1 MSAVVPFDFSGQ
13 QVRVIP
19 DELGEPWFVAVDVC
33 AALGI
38 SNGRDA
44 VARLDADGVGTAD
57 VIDSMGRDQVARTVN
72 ESGLY
77 ELVFQSRRPEA
88 REFRRW
94 ITREVLPAIRKTGGY
109 GSAMANPAELTRADL
124 ARMVLAAEEE
134 LAVTS
139 AALTA
144 AQPAIEYH
152 EKFVIDSDVV
162 TVKVWGG
169 QFGLTE
175 PQAFQLLRDK
185 NVIYRISLGERWS
198 ATRGCRETVYEYRAR
213 AGRQS
218 FAWFEPRPQHNAPR
232 HHNGQVRQTLYVR
245 QAYALD
251 LAKAVGLVERKQLD
265 ATA

>member
-19 DELGEPWFVAVDVC
+19 DEHGEPWFVAVDVC

-77 ELVFQSRRPEA
+77 E
-88 REFRRW
+88 
-94 ITREVLPAIRKTGGY
+94 
-109 GSAMANPAELTRADL
+109 
-124 ARMVLAAEEE
+124 
-134 LAVTS
+134 
-139 AALTA
+139 
-144 AQPAIEYH
+144 
-152 EKFVIDSDVV
+152 
-162 TVKVWGG
+162 
-169 QFGLTE
+169 
-175 PQAFQLLRDK
+175 
-185 NVIYRISLGERWS
+185 
-198 ATRGCRETVYEYRAR
+198 
-213 AGRQS
+213 
-218 FAWFEPRPQHNAPR
+218 PRPQHNAPR

>member
-1 MSAVVPFDFSGQ
+1 MTALAPFDFAGQ
-13 QVRVIP
+13 QVRVVT
-19 DELGEPWFVAVDVC
+19 DEHGEPWFMA
-33 AALGI
+33 
-38 SNGRDA
+38 
-44 VARLDADGVGTAD
+44 AD
-57 VIDSMGRDQVARTVN
+57 VASILEMGNVHSSLALLDEDERALHTVEGRPGVSIVS

-77 ELVFQSRRPEA
+77 SLVLRSRKPEA
-88 REFRRW
+88 KAFKRW

-152 EKFVIDSDVV
+152 ERFVITDDVV
-162 TVKVWGG
+162 TVKVWGQ

-175 PQAFQLLRDK
+175 QQAYQLLRDK
-185 NVIYRISLGERWS
+185 KIVYRVTIGERWS
-198 ATRGCRETVYEYRAR
+198 STRQRRETVYEYRPY

-218 FAWFEPRPQHNAPR
+218 FAWFDLRPQHNAPR

-251 LAKAVGLVERKQLD
+251 LAKVVGLVDRTQID
-265 ATA
+265 GAA